1 MRRFRMIALAAVF
14 AALPAAAS
22 AQDILDWLNG
32 FSGPGP
38 FYGHF
43 GQSVSVRALCIKED
57 GDGHKAGPCVLDD
70 SDEKIKVVVG
80 VTFSWASSHNNPRF
94 SGAAPNDPLNTLP
107 VNASRIEATY
117 SYRVGP
123 MLDVGVGVG
132 ALVFS
137 GDGFTNQAHPIF
149 TPVQVSFV
157 PLGFLKARPGQLHWG
172 RLLRLRFADRYV
184 LGDINARADFGSTS
198 SYLTHGEFN
207 PSYSIGL
214 DILSLFPRV
223 R

>member
-1 MRRFRMIALAAVF
+1 MRRLRLLALVLLCLARPSGAY
-14 AALPAAAS
+14 
-22 AQDILDWLNG
+22 AQDVLDWLAN

-43 GQSVSVRALCIKED
+43 GQSVNVRALCIRED
-57 GDGHKAGPCVLDD
+57 GGGHKADACLLDD

-80 VTFSWASSHNNPRF
+80 VTFSWVSSHNNPRF
-94 SGAAPNDPLNTLP
+94 SGAASNDPLNALP
-107 VNASRIEATY
+107 VNVSRIEGTY

-149 TPVQVSFV
+149 TPVQFTFL
-157 PLGFLKARPGQLHWG
+157 PLGFMKAKPGQLHWG

-214 DILSLFPRV
+214 DVLSLFPRA

>member
-1 MRRFRMIALAAVF
+1 MRRLRVAGLILLCLALPSGVF
-14 AALPAAAS
+14 A
-22 AQDILDWLNG
+22 QDVLDWLAN

-43 GQSVSVRALCIKED
+43 GQSVNVRALCIKED
-57 GDGHKAGPCVLDD
+57 GGGHTANACVLDD

-80 VTFSWASSHNNPRF
+80 VTFSWVSSHDNPRF
-94 SGAAPNDPLNTLP
+94 SGSSVSDSLNTLP
-107 VNASRIEATY
+107 VNVSRIEGTY

-137 GDGFTNQAHPIF
+137 GDGFTNQTHPIL
-149 TPVQVSFV
+149 TPVQMTFV
-157 PLGFLKARPGQLHWG
+157 PLGFLKASPGQLHWG

-198 SYLTHGEFN
+198 SYVTHGEFN
-207 PSYSIGL
+207 PSFSIGL
-214 DILSLFPRV
+214 DVLSLFPRV